1 MTLTLTHMRILVVD
15 DDKDIREFLKKNL
28 QMESFVVDT
37 AGNGEDGSY
46 MGRVHD
52 YDLILLD
59 NVMAK
64 KNGIEVCKDIRSS
77 GKTTP
82 IIMLS
87 VESEV
92 SDKIALLNAGADD
105 YVTKPFSYKELSS
118 RIRALLRRPKTIVA
132 PALHI
137 ADLTLDSMSQKV
149 KRGTRDIYLTRK
161 EFALIEYLMR
171 HSGNVVSR
179 AALMEH
185 VWNDE
190 LDPFSNTIEAHILN
204 LRKKIDANTRR
215 KLIQT
220 VPGRGYKIDVPGHNI
235 IE

>member
-1 MTLTLTHMRILVVD
+1 MRILVID

-46 MGRVHD
+46 MGRVHE

-59 NVMAK
+59 NIMAK
-64 KNGIEVCKDIRSS
+64 KNGLEVCRDIRSS

-87 VESEV
+87 VESEI
-92 SDKIALLNAGADD
+92 SDKVAVLNAGADD

-118 RIRALLRRPKTIVA
+118 RIRALLRRPKAMVA
-132 PALHI
+132 PSLRI

-149 KRGTRDIYLTRK
+149 RRGTRDIYLTRK

-179 AALMEH
+179 SALMEH

-204 LRKKIDANTRR
+204 LRKKIDAASRR

-220 VPGRGYKIDVPGHNI
+220 VPGRGYKIDDPGHNI
-235 IE
+235 ID

>member
-1 MTLTLTHMRILVVD
+1 MRILVVD
-15 DDKDIREFLKKNL
+15 DDKGIREFLKKNL

-52 YDLILLD
+52 YDAILLD
-59 NVMAK
+59 SIMAK
-64 KNGIEVCKDIRSS
+64 KNGLEVCRDIRSS

-82 IIMLS
+82 IMILS

-92 SDKIALLNAGADD
+92 SDKIAMLNAGADD
-105 YVTKPFSYKELSS
+105 YMTKPFSYKELSS
-118 RIRALLRRPKTIVA
+118 RIRALLRRPKPIVN
-132 PALHI
+132 PSLRV
-137 ADLTLDSMSQKV
+137 ADLTLDTMSQKV
-149 KRGTRDIYLTRK
+149 RRGTRDIYLTRK

-171 HSGNVVSR
+171 QSGNVVSR

-185 VWNDE
+185 VWNEE

-204 LRKKIDANTRR
+204 LRKKIDATSKR

-220 VPGRGYKIDVPGHNI
+220 VPGRGYRIEAAGHNI
-235 IE
+235 IN